1 MCLVAG
7 DGTTLVCPFGP
18 LFGEVM
24 EQHVAQGFT
33 VIAYHHSIAIQ
44 ELRELIL
51 QFISVIFLEFC
62 QEGRSPVGAIHLVAV
77 IEEGMRIWSL
87 RCYEGAVDV
96 LQIISHGSRVEVVD
110 YIAFSSRSSTF
121 HLLSGTALIE
131 GDDSFLVF
139 FSFHRECLDDLQL
152 GEGTFFLWHVEFYL
166 HQFLFHIHDGIYEH
180 RLACCFA
187 DRHPRTTERPT
198 CSCSHIGFNAHLLVF
213 LLYKFEHVHPFR
225 REIRDIVLV
234 VALHT
239 IEGCDFYG
247 TDTRLGVFAKV
258 PLQVLLI
265 HSRSH
270 PPPSYARFGFLR
282 RGREQLCLAVE

>member
-1 MCLVAG
+1 
-7 DGTTLVCPFGP
+7 
-18 LFGEVM
+18 M

-33 VIAYHHSIAIQ
+33 VIAYHHSIAIE
-44 ELRELIL
+44 ELWELIL
-51 QFISVIFLEFC
+51 QFISVIFLEFR
-62 QEGRSPVGAIHLVAV
+62 QEVRRPVGTIYLVAV
-77 IEEGMRIWSL
+77 IEEGMRIGSL
-87 RCYEGAVDV
+87 RCHEGAVDV
-96 LQIISHGSRVEVVD
+96 LQIIGHGSRVEMVD
-110 YIAFSSRSSTF
+110 NVSLSSRCGTL
-121 HLLSGTALIE
+121 HLLTGAAFIE
-131 GDDSFLVF
+131 SNDSFLVF
-139 FSFHRECLDDLQL
+139 FTLYRESLDDLQF

-166 HQFLFHIHDGIYEH
+166 HQFLLYIHDSIYEY
-180 RLACCFA
+180 RLACCLA
-187 DRHPRTTERPT
+187 DRHPRTTERPA

-213 LLYKFEHVHPFR
+213 LLHELEHIHPFR

-258 PLQVLLI
+258 PLQILLI

>member
-1 MCLVAG
+1 
-7 DGTTLVCPFGP
+7 
-18 LFGEVM
+18 M

-33 VIAYHHSIAIQ
+33 VIAYHHSIAIE

-51 QFISVIFLEFC
+51 QFVSVIFLEFC

-87 RCYEGAVDV
+87 GCYEGAVDV
-96 LQIISHGSRVEVVD
+96 VQIIRHGSRVEMVD
-110 YIAFSSRSSTF
+110 NVSLSSRCSTF

-131 GDDSFLVF
+131 SDDSFLVF
-139 FSFHRECLDDLQL
+139 FTFHRECLDDLQL

-166 HQFLFHIHDGIYEH
+166 HQFLLHIHDGIYEY

-187 DRHPRTTERPT
+187 DRYPRTTERPA
-198 CSCSHIGFNAHLLVF
+198 CSGGHIRLDAHLLVF
-213 LLYKFEHVHPFR
+213 LFHELEHIHPFR
-225 REIRDIVLV
+225 REIRDIILV
-234 VALHT
+234 VTLHA
-239 IEGCDFYG
+239 IERCDFHG

-258 PLQVLLI
+258 PLQILLI

>member
-33 VIAYHHSIAIQ
+33 VIAYHHSIAIE
-44 ELRELIL
+44 ELREFIL

-62 QEGRSPVGAIHLVAV
+62 QEVRSPVGAIHFVAV

-87 RCYEGAVDV
+87 RCNEGAVDV
-96 LQIISHGSRVEVVD
+96 LQIIGHSCRVEVVD
-110 YIAFSSRSSTF
+110 NVSFSSRSGTL

-131 GDDSFLVF
+131 GDDAFLIF
-139 FSFHRECLDDLQL
+139 FSFHRESLDEFQL
-152 GEGTFFLWHVEFYL
+152 GEITLFLRHVEFYL
-166 HQFLFHIHDGIYEH
+166 HQFLLHIHDGIYEH
-180 RLACCFA
+180 RLACRLA
-187 DRHPRTTERPT
+187 DRHPRTSERPSCT
-198 CSCSHIGFNAHLLVF
+198 CSHIGFDAHLPVF
-213 LLYKFEHVHPFR
+213 LFHELEHIHPFW
-225 REIRDIVLV
+225 REIRDIILV

-239 IEGCDFYG
+239 IERCDFHG
-247 TDTRLGVFAKV
+247 TDARLGVFAKV
-258 PLQVLLI
+258 PLQILLI
-265 HSRSH
+265 HGRSH

-282 RGREQLCLAVE
+282 RGREELSLAVE